1 MGKMTGGNGN
11 WRQDVRRS
19 SRHQIWI
26 QQGREKGRERVRG
39 TKTRAGL
46 VRACHALPTTREA
59 KPSRDRHRD
68 RGRHSTLGVF
78 SASCQPRQ
86 RIRRDG
92 QTDRRTVRLASD
104 CDSDSDII
112 SMSPC
117 LHPHPLASAAFPF
130 YTFPPSPVPCLVSCP
145 VSRLPFP

>member
-1 MGKMTGGNGN
+1 M
-11 WRQDVRRS
+11 
-19 SRHQIWI
+19 
-26 QQGREKGRERVRG
+26 RG

-104 CDSDSDII
+104 CDSDNDII

-130 YTFPPSPVPCLVSCP
+130 YTFPPILLSHVSSRVPYPVYRFPSLCCLICFQFLFAVLQP
-145 VSRLPFP
+145 KATTKLKLP

>member
-1 MGKMTGGNGN
+1 M
-11 WRQDVRRS
+11 
-19 SRHQIWI
+19 
-26 QQGREKGRERVRG
+26 RG

-130 YTFPPSPVPCLVSCP
+130 YTFPPFSCPMSRLVSRIP
-145 VSRLPFP
+145 STVSLVSAVSFAFNFYLPCYNRKQQQS